1 MLKMP
6 FTIIR
11 SFIGGVFSPI
21 AKLFKKVK
29 NFCSK
34 IYNSRGFEIV
44 SFIFESINAC
54 VDFHEAWVTFKDQM
68 KLVIAS
74 LAIVG
79 KFIKNSIRDFSS
91 KHRAKRGIAIV
102 M

>member
-1 MLKMP
+1 MFKK
-6 FTIIR
+6 FFNTVR
-11 SFIGGVFSPI
+11 RFIGGVFNPI
-21 AKLFKKVK
+21 NKFFKK
-29 NFCSK
+29 
-34 IYNSRGFEIV
+34 IYHSRGFEIA
-44 SFIFESINAC
+44 SFILESINAC

-79 KFIKNSIRDFSS
+79 KFIKNSIRDFGS
-91 KHRAKRGIAIV
+91 KHRVKRGIS